1 MYLNGE
7 GVKQD
12 EVEARRLLKLA
23 AKQGLPEAQ
32 FELGKLLAFQSY
44 TKEDVEAGIGWLQKA
59 ADQGVGPAAEAL
71 NAAQDAMTQQ
81 EQQMGAGTKKQNSKQ
96 QKQKKKKK
104 KQKKQKKKQKK
115 KKPGAP

>member
-12 EVEARRLLKLA
+12 EVEAKRLLKLA
-23 AKQGLPEAQ
+23 AREGLPEAQ

-44 TKEDVEAGIGWLQKA
+44 TKEDVEAGIEWLQKA

-71 NAAQDAMTQQ
+71 HAAQDAMVQQ
-81 EQQMGAGTKKQNSKQ
+81 EQ
-96 QKQKKKKK
+96 QKKKKK
-104 KQKKQKKKQKK
+104 KKNKKKKKQKK

>member
-1 MYLNGE
+1 MYLNGV

-12 EVEARRLLKLA
+12 EAEARRLLKLA
-23 AKQGLPEAQ
+23 AEQGLPEAQ

-71 NAAQDAMTQQ
+71 NAAQEAKEAKEETKEKETGCTISTQSWHN
-81 EQQMGAGTKKQNSKQ
+81 MRGK
-96 QKQKKKKK
+96 
-104 KQKKQKKKQKK
+104 
-115 KKPGAP
+115 